1 MKSVLLHVGDD
12 PAMDARLRAAVSVAR
27 LLGASLS
34 CYQAAP
40 AARLIA
46 DESYFG
52 LWPGS
57 PNERLGEIRWQAEQ
71 RRALVRQRLEASG
84 IVPSWLNR
92 QCDATLA
99 LIDLGQLV
107 DLVVVG
113 LTVGPGGQ
121 QLRSLLADVAT
132 AIHSA
137 VLAIPE
143 GTSDFD
149 CAGAAVVAWDGSPAA
164 SHALR
169 AARPLL
175 QKARSVEVVTVTR
188 DGIRISAERPI
199 AYLVAHGVIPL
210 TSEWQADGQRVSGV
224 LESIVARLEGDYLVL
239 GAYGHARLREAT
251 FGGVTRELL
260 EAASF
265 PMLFAH

>member
-27 LLGASLS
+27 LFGASLS

-40 AARLIA
+40 AANLIA
-46 DESYFG
+46 QQSYFG
-52 LWPGS
+52 LWPAS
-57 PNERLGEIRWQAEQ
+57 PRQRLGELHWQAEQ
-71 RRALVRQRLEASG
+71 RRALVRKQLEASG
-84 IVPSWLNR
+84 FMPSWLDR

-99 LIDLGQLV
+99 LVDLGQLV

-113 LTVGPGGQ
+113 LTNGPGGHEM
-121 QLRSLLADVAT
+121 RSLVADVAT
-132 AIHSA
+132 AIPSA

-143 GTSDFD
+143 GTGDFD

-169 AARPLL
+169 ASRPLL
-175 QKARSVEVVTVTR
+175 QKARSVEVVTVIR
-188 DGIRISAERPI
+188 DGIRVSAERPT
-199 AYLVAHGVIPL
+199 AYLVAHGVIPF
-210 TSEWQADGQRVSGV
+210 TSEWQADGHGVSDV
-224 LESIVARLEGDYLVL
+224 LQSIVASIEGDYLVL
-239 GAYGHARLREAT
+239 GAYGHARLREAA